1 MGRTAKRT
9 VQELTALMIAPDRA
23 LAQQFSETLPLTRAF
38 QVLADLK
45 SYPTPQTLE
54 IRLRQ
59 LQPDVL
65 LLDLATNLEVAGDLI
80 RLVSEAGSNTHVI
93 GLHTRNDSEAILRS
107 LRLGASEFLY
117 APFDPSIQEQAV
129 SRVRRLR
136 RPETPPERELGKVVV
151 FSSAKP
157 GSGASTLATQIAL
170 ALRRLT
176 DKRVLLADL
185 DLVGGSLGFYLRVP
199 ADGSVLEA
207 LEHQDGRPPAGWS
220 SLVGHAHGLDVLAAP
235 EVPGSDFVEPS
246 RLHDLLEQAR
256 RLYDWTVLDLPAIFY
271 RTSLLAVSE
280 SDDAFLVST
289 AELPSLHLARRA
301 VSLLVQLGLSKERF
315 RMVINRVS
323 KRDELRSSD
332 MEKVFDCPVHATFP
346 NDGLS
351 LDRVVTMGQPLGGKC
366 ELGRA
371 VEEFARRLAGVP
383 AGEKRH
389 SSTVLEARPIF
400 SESCGG

>member
-9 VQELTALMIAPDRA
+9 VPELTALMIAPDRA

-45 SYPTPQTLE
+45 SYPTRQTLE

-117 APFDPSIQEQAV
+117 APFDPGIQEQAV

-136 RPETPPERELGKVVV
+136 RPEAPPERELGKVVV

-176 DKRVLLADL
+176 DQRVLLADL
-185 DLVGGSLGFYLRVP
+185 DLAGGSLGFYLRVP

-207 LEHQDGRPPAGWS
+207 LEQQEGVSPAAWS

-235 EVPGSDFVEPS
+235 EVPGSQSVEPS
-246 RLHDLLEQAR
+246 RLHDLLERAR
-256 RLYDWTVLDLPAIFY
+256 RLYDWTVLDLPAIFH
-271 RTSLLAVSE
+271 RTSLLALSE
-280 SDDAFLVST
+280 ADDAFLVST
-289 AELPSLHLARRA
+289 SELPSLHLARRA
-301 VSLLVQLGLSKERF
+301 VSLLLQLGLPKERF
-315 RMVINRVS
+315 RMVINRLA
-323 KRDELRSSD
+323 KREDLRSSD
-332 MEKVFDCPVHATFP
+332 MEKIFNCPVHATFP

-351 LDRVVTMGQPLGGKC
+351 LDRVITMGQPLSGEC
-366 ELGRA
+366 ALGRA
-371 VEEFARRLAGVP
+371 VEDFARRLAGVP
-383 AGEKRH
+383 AGEKRR
-389 SSTVLEARPIF
+389 SSTVLEARPVL
-400 SESCGG
+400 SESCEG